1 MTLRLARLHSLS
13 PCLES
18 YKTEGFP
25 LHLLYTST
33 TTATRARSH
42 LARRR
47 ISARVCR
54 VLSETLG
61 DHSSRL
67 SKGLLAAKYRRT
79 PGKVPFTLLV
89 VSLPLFCKHGCV
101 CYRTLLL
108 IYGIFESFE
117 NLTRAASC
125 TLRLHLLLILSRHR
139 STL

>member
-25 LHLLYTST
+25 LHLHIYHHRNSRQIT
-33 TTATRARSH
+33 
-42 LARRR
+42 LAPCR

-67 SKGLLAAKYRRT
+67 SKGLLVAKYRST

-89 VSLPLFCKHGCV
+89 VSLPPFCKHGCV
-101 CYRTLLL
+101 CHRPLLL

-117 NLTRAASC
+117 NLTCAASC
-125 TLRLHLLLILSRHR
+125 TLRPHLLSILSRHR
-139 STL
+139 SRL